1 MSVLIA
7 CEESGTIR
15 DAFRRAGI
23 EAWSCDILPS
33 RGESRYQ
40 RYHYQCDI
48 RDLLRGGRLY
58 HQMALEGQAPKFDL
72 LIAHPP
78 CTYTTVAGARWIYEK
93 PGRRQLQDEAIE
105 FFRFLDSYE
114 DIPRRCL
121 EHPQSVVSTRYRP
134 YQQVVRPYYFGDK
147 ETKQL
152 CLYLTNLPMLQRTS
166 DLKPPPGPAR
176 NWSMKDKAEWNKVHR
191 MAPGPNR
198 ARDRSKTHPGFAR
211 AIVNQWGEY
220 AL

>member
-15 DAFRRAGI
+15 DEMRRAGI

-33 RGESRYQ
+33 RGDPLYREF
-40 RYHYQCDI
+40 HFQCDI
-48 RDLLRGGRLY
+48 REILADVKRGLY
-58 HQMALEGQAPKFDL
+58 RFSLM
-72 LIAHPP
+72 IAHPS

-93 PGRRQLQDEAIE
+93 PGRRALQEDAIE
-105 FFRFLDSYE
+105 FFVMLDTFSA
-114 DIPRRCL
+114 IPRRCL

-134 YQQVVRPYYFGDK
+134 YDQVVRPHYFGDK

-152 CLYLTNLPMLQRTS
+152 CLYLTNLPPLQKTNYI
-166 DLKPPPGPAR
+166 KPPKGPAHK
-176 NWSMKDKAEWNKVHR
+176 WSMKDKAEWNKVHR